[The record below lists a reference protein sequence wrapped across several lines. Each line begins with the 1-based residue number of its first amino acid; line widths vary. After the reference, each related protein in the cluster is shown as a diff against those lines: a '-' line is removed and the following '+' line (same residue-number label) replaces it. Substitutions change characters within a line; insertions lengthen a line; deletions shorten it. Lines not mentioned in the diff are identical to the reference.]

1 MDLKIILDASP
12 EFRAAVDLLC
22 SRLGGFTELLVTL
35 TERLCR
41 APSLEIAAPGPAS
54 PQAEAAMVS
63 PPHAVPAGGSRA
75 ILDVSSQTA
84 PAAVSKEPPRAA
96 FQAKGGSVAKAAS
109 VWTPARDALLR
120 DLYPTQINRNE
131 IFARMQA
138 LPGPPIASLNAMAVH
153 VSSLGLRR
161 APVAAP
167 VLKAASASS
176 PPEPL
181 AVIPANGEQIARW
194 GVSRGIDYRNS
205 ADLPKVNSKRTQL
218 GLPPFALSPS
228 NGRLTGIKL

>member
-1 MDLKIILDASP
+1 M
-12 EFRAAVDLLC
+12 
-22 SRLGGFTELLVTL
+22 GMTL
-35 TERLCR
+35 TLDLSPNASKLLLRLTEAVEQLAAAQR
-41 APSLEIAAPGPAS
+41 VPATEAVRALAPSPVAADAPPPAS
-54 PQAEAAMVS
+54 PAPDAPAQAA
-63 PPHAVPAGGSRA
+63 PAGGSRA

-96 FQAKGGSVAKAAS
+96 FQAKAGNVAKALS

-131 IFARMQA
+131 IFARVQA
-138 LPGPPIASLNAMAVH
+138 LPGPPIASLDAMAVH
-153 VSSLGLRR
+153 AGSLGLRR

-194 GVSRGIDYRNS
+194 GLSRGIDYRNS
-205 ADLPKVNSKRTQL
+205 ADLPKVNGKRKQL
-218 GLPPFALSPS
+218 GLPPFALSPT